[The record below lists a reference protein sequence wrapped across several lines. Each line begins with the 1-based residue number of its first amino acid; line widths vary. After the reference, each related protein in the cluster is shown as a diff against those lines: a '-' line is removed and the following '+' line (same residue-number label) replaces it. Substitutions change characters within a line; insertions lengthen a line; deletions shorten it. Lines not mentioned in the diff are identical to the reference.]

1 MLHPPLPTRLDLCS
15 SFLSSCWCLASPPS
29 PDQER
34 KSSAPDSAPSS
45 THFQRLSFATAALIK
60 SGAVACFTSPL
71 NRRWSSSKGHLHQ
84 HVGHQQPPSSFSTAH
99 YISHF
104 AWRFS
109 TPRLP
114 TQALIHSPQP
124 STSFTPTVPVQP
136 PRQSSRQ
143 RGPPTQ
149 LGDYDFGCE
158 EDISHRRSRRVK
170 AADFFSQA
178 PDRPDSP
185 PSALRAFQPP
195 SPANHTDIIT
205 SSHSS
210 PQLQP
215 NPTPTIPHPGLVF
228 EQSATRIRTSHS

>member
-1 MLHPPLPTRLDLCS
+1 MAGSALTR
-15 SFLSSCWCLASPPS
+15 
-29 PDQER
+29 PDHGWAQR
-34 KSSAPDSAPSS
+34 DTS
-45 THFQRLSFATAALIK
+45 TNSEATN
-60 SGAVACFTSPL
+60 G
-71 NRRWSSSKGHLHQ
+71 RQ
-84 HVGHQQPPSSFSTAH
+84 YSFSTAH
-99 YISHF
+99 HISNF
-104 AWRFS
+104 AWGSSTPPSSHPGCDSFS
-109 TPRLP
+109 TAKHLLHPNC
-114 TQALIHSPQP
+114 AS
-124 STSFTPTVPVQP
+124 STS
-136 PRQSSRQ
+136 SSIFLAK
-143 RGPPTQ
+143 GPPTQ
-149 LGDYDFGCE
+149 LDDYDFGCE

-215 NPTPTIPHPGLVF
+215 NPTPAIPHPGLVF

>member
-1 MLHPPLPTRLDLCS
+1 MVELNRI
-15 SFLSSCWCLASPPS
+15 SPPACRPPAAASLHS
-29 PDQER
+29 PQPTTSLTSLGASLVER
-34 KSSAPDSAPSS
+34 
-45 THFQRLSFATAALIK
+45 I
-60 SGAVACFTSPL
+60 
-71 NRRWSSSKGHLHQ
+71 
-84 HVGHQQPPSSFSTAH
+84 
-99 YISHF
+99 
-104 AWRFS
+104 S
-109 TPRLP
+109 TPRPP

>member
-1 MLHPPLPTRLDLCS
+1 MVELKRTPPPARRPPAATVFILHSPLHLSLRLAL
-15 SFLSSCWCLASPPS
+15 LYT
-29 PDQER
+29 
-34 KSSAPDSAPSS
+34 PSS
-45 THFQRLSFATAALIK
+45 HPGFD
-60 SGAVACFTSPL
+60 
-71 NRRWSSSKGHLHQ
+71 
-84 HVGHQQPPSSFSTAH
+84 SFSTAKH
-99 YISHF
+99 LLHPNCAS
-104 AWRFS
+104 
-109 TPRLP
+109 
-114 TQALIHSPQP
+114 
-124 STSFTPTVPVQP
+124 STS
-136 PRQSSRQ
+136 SSIFLAK
-143 RGPPTQ
+143 GPPTQ
-149 LGDYDFGCE
+149 LDDYDFGCE

>member
-1 MLHPPLPTRLDLCS
+1 MVELKRTPPPTRRPAAAANLHS
-15 SFLSSCWCLASPPS
+15 PQPTTSLSSLGTPP
-29 PDQER
+29 
-34 KSSAPDSAPSS
+34 
-45 THFQRLSFATAALIK
+45 H
-60 SGAVACFTSPL
+60 
-71 NRRWSSSKGHLHQ
+71 
-84 HVGHQQPPSSFSTAH
+84 
-99 YISHF
+99 
-104 AWRFS
+104 
-109 TPRLP
+109 PRP
-114 TQALIHSPQP
+114 RTQALIHSPQP

-215 NPTPTIPHPGLVF
+215 NPTPAIPHPGLVF

>member
-1 MLHPPLPTRLDLCS
+1 MEPIYCDIFGPAEPVPIYGLPINLRYIYKRV
-15 SFLSSCWCLASPPS
+15 P
-29 PDQER
+29 
-34 KSSAPDSAPSS
+34 
-45 THFQRLSFATAALIK
+45 AL
-60 SGAVACFTSPL
+60 
-71 NRRWSSSKGHLHQ
+71 
-84 HVGHQQPPSSFSTAH
+84 
-99 YISHF
+99 
-104 AWRFS
+104 FS
-109 TPRLP
+109 TPRPP

-149 LGDYDFGCE
+149 LGDYYFGCE

-210 PQLQP
+210 PQFQP
-215 NPTPTIPHPGLVF
+215 NPTPAIPHPGLVF